1 MDRRDFEEALQE
13 IPRLLGWE
21 DLPRDLREAA
31 ARDPALRRAATE
43 RMRLD
48 RLLGELADERPP
60 ADLAE
65 RIVARALRGDRTATH
80 RSVPW
85 VGRIAAAAAVAALL
99 AGAFLLRDRP
109 DDGEGGAPRR
119 AARGPTA
126 AGQVDAPDPELLAR
140 LDLFLTDWEAVV
152 EEGEALDVLAGLDAV
167 RRLEA
172 LEEFGWQE
180 PAAEDGG

>member
-31 ARDPALRRAATE
+31 ARDPALRRAALE

-48 RLLGELADERPP
+48 RLLGALEDEQPP
-60 ADLAE
+60 AGLTE
-65 RIVARALRGDRTATH
+65 QIVRRALRGEPAAARRAV
-80 RSVPW
+80 RWPA
-85 VGRIAAAAAVAALL
+85 RIAVAAAAAALL
-99 AGAFLLRDRP
+99 AGGLFLGGRSER
-109 DDGEGGAPRR
+109 EGAAGTPQ
-119 AARGPTA
+119 AARAPA
-126 AGQVDAPDPELLAR
+126 AEVEAPDPEILAR

-172 LEEFGWQE
+172 IDEFGLEE
-180 PAAEDGG
+180 PAAGDGG